1 MLININN
8 WSLYSNSDIKLN
20 GGNSFLV
27 DNYQYLYSIF
37 KVILCVDLKQT
48 EDNGARHQKI
58 VNKRINIYYYTLW
71 MMIPINLSSIIFPL
85 VQYISKKE

>member
-37 KVILCVDLKQT
+37 KVILHVDLKQT
-48 EDNGARHQKI
+48 EDNGAWHQKI
-58 VNKRINIYYYTLW
+58 VNKRNDKFY
-71 MMIPINLSSIIFPL
+71 
-85 VQYISKKE
+85 

>member
-8 WSLYSNSDIKLN
+8 WSLYSNSDIKLK

-37 KVILCVDLKQT
+37 KAILRVYLKQT

-58 VNKRINIYYYTLW
+58 ANKRINIYYYTLW
-71 MMIPINLSSIIFPL
+71 MMIPINLSSIIFPI
-85 VQYISKKE
+85 V